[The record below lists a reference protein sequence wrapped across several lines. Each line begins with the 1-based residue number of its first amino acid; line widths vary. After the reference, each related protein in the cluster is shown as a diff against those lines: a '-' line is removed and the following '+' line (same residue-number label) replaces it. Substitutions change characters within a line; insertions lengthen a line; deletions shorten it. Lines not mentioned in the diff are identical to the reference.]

1 MPKIAAIVSGISP
14 DELKADAL
22 CCINAVTIKYGKQ
35 APLIISGLADAI
47 IGTGGLRSPD
57 DGLRVLSLVCLTSM
71 TSCLGGRIIPI
82 IPKTVLFS
90 LDELQNSII
99 QDPAHQMIHNSVLA
113 FLDELVRTI
122 PNFMASYLSKL
133 LPLVYESAGSHKF
146 NDETSGGVRRDL
158 LRSIATYIDPKKTI
172 SAFVGS
178 WPHVISCGTTT
189 FGEILSTVE
198 KTMDCATRLVVRG
211 MHTVLQNFLLVTLD
225 ACASNFGDER
235 IEGLEERILKVA
247 LQIVYKLNDTA
258 FKLIFLKLL
267 EWASEDL
274 RESNPGGRCRR
285 LSVFWDLLTLLCNNL
300 KSLVTVYYGYVL
312 ENAVEIISSGIEDE
326 NNNALW
332 EAVLKSLTVGFSTD
346 EQSILTLLSTP
357 YPVSFANPSVKDFW
371 QSPTHFY
378 KIAPVLLSSLNGATA
393 RLTTPAI
400 IELAN
405 VAQSDEHFK
414 FINTSVLQHMR
425 SEDAGVRLA
434 AVETMT
440 GLYAKMG
447 EEWLPWLP
455 ESVPLIAELMEDD
468 DEDVERAIQR
478 LIVKVEEFLGMGE
491 LEAMLT

>member
-47 IGTGGLRSPD
+47 IGAGGLRSPD

-71 TSCLGGRIIPI
+71 TSCLGGQIIPI
-82 IPKTVLFS
+82 IPKTVPLS
-90 LDELQNSII
+90 LNELRKSII

-113 FLDELVRTI
+113 FLDELVRTV
-122 PNFMASYLSKL
+122 PNFMASYLSEL

-146 NDETSGGVRRDL
+146 DDETSGGVRRDL
-158 LRSIATYIDPKKTI
+158 LRSISTDINPKKAI
-172 SAFVGS
+172 SAFVRS
-178 WPHVISCGTTT
+178 WPHVISGGTTA
-189 FGEILSTVE
+189 FGEILPAVE
-198 KTMDCATRLVVRG
+198 KTIDCATKSSIQKLDVV
-211 MHTVLQNFLLVTLD
+211 QEFLLVTLD

-235 IEGLEERILKVA
+235 IEGLEEGILKVA
-247 LQIVYKLNDTA
+247 LQIIYKLNDTV
-258 FKLIFLKLL
+258 FKQIFLKLL
-267 EWASEDL
+267 EWASEDM

-300 KSLVTVYYGYVL
+300 KSLVTEYYGYVL
-312 ENAVEIISSGIEDE
+312 ENAVEIISRGIEDE

-346 EQSILTLLSTP
+346 ERGMLTFLSTP

-371 QSPTHFY
+371 QSPTHFD

-405 VAQSDEHFK
+405 AAQSEEHFK
-414 FINTSVLQHMR
+414 FINTWVLQHMR